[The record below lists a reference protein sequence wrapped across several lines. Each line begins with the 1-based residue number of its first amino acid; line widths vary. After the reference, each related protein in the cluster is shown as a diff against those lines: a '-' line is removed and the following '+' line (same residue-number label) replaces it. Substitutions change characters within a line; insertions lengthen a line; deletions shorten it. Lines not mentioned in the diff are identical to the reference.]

1 MKIDTMATAVPNDP
15 DHVPILATLIASS
28 ADVLVTGYSDLL
40 ALRGRHPVE
49 TPTQFA
55 RWL

>member
-40 ALRGRHPVE
+40 ALRGRYPVE